1 MIIKWRN
8 PLNNPLNNPFKTQD
22 ELNEFNKK
30 LKAEVK
36 ALFTT
41 KN

>member
-1 MIIKWRN
+1 MIIKWR
-8 PLNNPLNNPFKTQD
+8 NPLNNPFKTQD

-30 LKAEVK
+30 LMDEVK
-36 ALFTT
+36 TLSTT